1 MKNGENILQ
10 NFELTSKRRSDGQIV
25 ILTVK
30 FTNVIETGDYANIQ
44 VFNLL
49 LRNCLRHLN
58 LKLIG
63 RNFYD
68 PDAKVKLLP
77 NLFYILVFLIF
88 MFLFRLI

>member
-1 MKNGENILQ
+1 M
-10 NFELTSKRRSDGQIV
+10 IV
-25 ILTVK
+25 ISVK

-49 LRNCLRHLN
+49 LRNCIRHLD

-68 PDAKVKLLP
+68 PNAKVK
-77 NLFYILVFLIF
+77 I
-88 MFLFRLI
+88 

>member
-1 MKNGENILQ
+1 M
-10 NFELTSKRRSDGQIV
+10 DGKIV
-25 ILTVK
+25 TITLK

-49 LRNCLRHLN
+49 LRNCLRHLD

-68 PDAKVKLLP
+68 PKAKVESMSRNYSHSTKYGWLSQESIRVLGGGGEGEKE
-77 NLFYILVFLIF
+77 
-88 MFLFRLI
+88 RE